1 MEKIEQEKKEQKE
14 REEFVSRIVDEVQ
27 RDFLQR
33 QKERVEYE
41 RKWELNLNFLVGNQ
55 YVVISPKGEIVNED
69 KEYYWQKRESFN
81 HIAPLIETRI
91 AKLSQVTPEVSV
103 RPLSQDDSDVSK
115 AGVAEKLISGNFKLN
130 DIHRVV
136 QKVTNWS
143 EACGSGFYKIVWNN
157 SGGNKVGMLDGKD
170 VFEGEVQIIPVSPF
184 EIYPDSLYTEKVEDL
199 NSIIHAKAVN
209 VSVVKEKYGVDLVG
223 KDVGVFSLT
232 SSSPYKRLGSK
243 DKVVKNA
250 VIVIEKFERPSY
262 LYPNGRLIT
271 VADDKLLYY
280 GELPYRNGENGDR
293 TFPFVKQDSISVSG
307 MFFGMSVIERLIPVQ
322 RSYNAV
328 KNRKHE
334 FLNRLSMGML
344 TVEDG
349 SLDLDD
355 LEGEG
360 LSPGKI
366 LVYRQGSKAPEMMSE
381 SVLPP
386 DFDKEE
392 DKLLQEFVCIS
403 GVSDVSTSQK
413 NANLSSASALQ
424 ILIEQD
430 NERLTTTAEYIRRCY
445 LQIASQVLKL
455 YAQFISGV
463 KMVKYKDS
471 FNRTKVCYAKKDTA
485 LADDVYLESENELLF
500 TPSKKKELVFKMY
513 ESGLLNDEEGGIR
526 PLTKEK
532 LLSLLGYKDLD
543 YQKGISRLQEE
554 KASEE
559 NKVIKDAEVQIE
571 EIDDDAIHID
581 EHTRFVLSE
590 YNDLN
595 EAQRKNIFMHI
606 EKHKERMNKNK
617 NQTID

>member
-1 MEKIEQEKKEQKE
+1 MKKNEKDINKDLE
-14 REEFVSRIVDEVQ
+14 REKFISDIVSEVQ
-27 RDFLQR
+27 SDFLER
-33 QKERVEYE
+33 QKERAEYE
-41 RKWELNLNFLVGNQ
+41 RAWELNLNFLIGNQ
-55 YVVISPKGEIVNED
+55 YSVISPKGEIVTED
-69 KEYYWQKRESFN
+69 KEYGWQKRECFN

-91 AKLSQVTPEVSV
+91 AKLARVMPEISV

-115 AGVAEKLISGNFKLN
+115 ASIAEKLISGNFKLN
-130 DIHRVV
+130 DIHKIV

-143 EACGSGFYKIVWNN
+143 ECCGSGFYKIVWNN
-157 SGGNKVGMLDGKD
+157 NGGSKVGILDGKD
-170 VFEGEVQIIPVSPF
+170 VFEGEAQIIAVSPF
-184 EIYPDSLYTEKVEDL
+184 EIYPDSLYTERVEDL

-209 VSVVKEKYGVDLVG
+209 VLTVKEKYGVDLKG
-223 KDVGVFSLT
+223 KDIGVFNLT
-232 SSSPYKRLGSK
+232 ASSQYKRLGAK

-250 VIVIEKFERPSY
+250 VIVIEKYEKPSL

-271 VADDKLLYY
+271 VAEDKLLYY
-280 GELPYRNGENGDR
+280 GDLPYKNGENGER
-293 TFPFVKQDSISVSG
+293 SFPFVKQNSIEVTG
-307 MFFGMSVIERLIPVQ
+307 MFFGASVIERLIPVQ
-322 RSYNAV
+322 RAYNTV

-349 SLDLDD
+349 SLDVDD
-355 LEGEG
+355 LQDEG

-366 LVYRQGSKAPEMMSE
+366 LVYRQGSKAPEMMDD

-403 GVSDVSTSQK
+403 GVSDVSTSQR

-424 ILIEQD
+424 LLIEQD
-430 NERLTTTAEYIRRCY
+430 NERLTTTAETIRRSY

-485 LADDVYLESENELLF
+485 RADDVYLEGENELLF
-500 TPSKKKELVFKMY
+500 TPAKRKEFIFKMY
-513 ESGLLNDEEGGIR
+513 ESGVLNDENGNLR
-526 PLTKEK
+526 PLVKEK
-532 LLSLLGYKDLD
+532 LLSLLGYKELD
-543 YQKGISRLQEE
+543 YQKGLSRLQEE
-554 KASEE
+554 KAAEE
-559 NKVIKDAEVQIE
+559 NLLIKDGDIGIE
-571 EIDDDAIHID
+571 EIDDDTIHID

-590 YNDLN
+590 YKDLN
-595 EAQRKNIFMHI
+595 DNQKLNIFNHI
-606 EKHKERMNKNK
+606 SKHKQRLKENKIIK
-617 NQTID
+617 ES